1 MRGIVVRTLVA
12 VVLGTGAWWGGAA
25 AALAADSG
33 PGPAVTAAPGSAHHG
48 TRDGKPADDGKP
60 GNADKPGKPG
70 KPGKLGDLGDLLDLD
85 GRGGNGGGHSDRQC
99 TVTTAWGDSWCP
111 RKPLD

>member
-12 VVLGTGAWWGGAA
+12 VVLGAGAWWGGSA

-33 PGPAVTAAPGSAHHG
+33 PGPAVTAAPGGHNGAL
-48 TRDGKPADDGKP
+48 DGKP
-60 GNADKPGKPG
+60 GAGRLGD
-70 KPGKLGDLGDLLDLD
+70 LGDLGDLLDLD
-85 GRGGNGGGHSDRQC
+85 GRGDHGGGRSDRQC

>member
-12 VVLGTGAWWGGAA
+12 VVLGTGAWWGGSA

-33 PGPAVTAAPGSAHHG
+33 PGPAITAAPVGSHDAKATHNAKPG
-48 TRDGKPADDGKP
+48 TAGKP
-60 GNADKPGKPG
+60 
-70 KPGKLGDLGDLLDLD
+70 GDLGDFLDLD
-85 GRGGNGGGHSDRQC
+85 GRGDHGGGHSDRQC
-99 TVTTAWGDSWCP
+99 SVTTAWGDSWCP

>member
-12 VVLGTGAWWGGAA
+12 VVLGTGAWWGGSA

-33 PGPAVTAAPGSAHHG
+33 PGPAVTAAPGSAHDG
-48 TRDGKPADDGKP
+48 TRDAKPAHDAKP
-60 GNADKPGKPG
+60 GNT
-70 KPGKLGDLGDLLDLD
+70 GKLGDFLDLD
-85 GRGGNGGGHSDRQC
+85 GRGDRDGNGGGHSDRQC

>member
-12 VVLGTGAWWGGAA
+12 VMLGTGAWWGGAA

-33 PGPAVTAAPGSAHHG
+33 PGPAVTATPGGAHG
-48 TRDGKPADDGKP
+48 AKP
-60 GNADKPGKPG
+60 GNADKPGR
-70 KPGKLGDLGDLLDLD
+70 LDDRLGDLLDLD
-85 GRGGNGGGHSDRQC
+85 GRDGHGGADSGRQC
-99 TVTTAWGDSWCP
+99 SVTTAWGDSWCP

>member
-12 VVLGTGAWWGGAA
+12 VVLGTGAWWGGSAS
-25 AALAADSG
+25 ALATDSG
-33 PGPAVTAAPGSAHHG
+33 SGSGPAVTAAPGSAHHG
-48 TRDGKPADDGKP
+48 ATDGKPAHDAEP
-60 GNADKPGKPG
+60 GGT
-70 KPGKLGDLGDLLDLD
+70 GKLGDLGDLLDLD
-85 GRGGNGGGHSDRQC
+85 GRGGNGGNGGGHSDRQC

>member
-12 VVLGTGAWWGGAA
+12 VVLGTGAWWGGPA

-33 PGPAVTAAPGSAHHG
+33 PGPAVVT
-48 TRDGKPADDGKP
+48 TPAGGVTGNL
-60 GNADKPGKPG
+60 GNADR
-70 KPGKLGDLGDLLDLD
+70 LRDLLDRD
-85 GRGGNGGGHSDRQC
+85 GRDGHGGGHGGGHSDRQC

>member
-33 PGPAVTAAPGSAHHG
+33 PGPAVTAAPAGGAS
-48 TRDGKPADDGKP
+48 
-60 GNADKPGKPG
+60 GN
-70 KPGKLGDLGDLLDLD
+70 LGDADRLRDLLDLD
-85 GRGGNGGGHSDRQC
+85 GHDGHSDRQC

>member
-12 VVLGTGAWWGGAA
+12 VVLGTGAWWGGSA

-33 PGPAVTAAPGSAHHG
+33 PGPAATAAPGGAHDSAH
-48 TRDGKPADDGKP
+48 DAEP
-60 GNADKPGKPG
+60 GNAGRLRG
-70 KPGKLGDLGDLLDLD
+70 LRDLGDFLDLD
-85 GRGGNGGGHSDRQC
+85 GRGGHGGGHSDRQC

>member
-12 VVLGTGAWWGGAA
+12 VVLGTGAWWGGSA
-25 AALAADSG
+25 AALATDSG
-33 PGPAVTAAPGSAHHG
+33 SGPAVTAAPGSAHHG
-48 TRDGKPADDGKP
+48 ATDGKPAHDAEPGGTGKL
-60 GNADKPGKPG
+60 GD
-70 KPGKLGDLGDLLDLD
+70 LGDLGDLLDLD
-85 GRGGNGGGHSDRQC
+85 GRGGNGGNGGGHSDRQC